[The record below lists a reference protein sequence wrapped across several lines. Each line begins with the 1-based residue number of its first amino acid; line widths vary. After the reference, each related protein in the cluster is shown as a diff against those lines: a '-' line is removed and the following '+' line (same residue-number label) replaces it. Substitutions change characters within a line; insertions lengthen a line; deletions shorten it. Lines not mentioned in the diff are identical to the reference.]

1 MGWWLTGFETVH
13 DRLMSFSFLVQRSS
27 QLSQHSFCRHCSRH
41 NAAKDGGGCPW
52 SQSLCQCFGF
62 DCDGSELSTRST
74 LFQVVGV
81 GVAAIWTVPEV
92 AVLLFCFS
100 FSFLAHVLQSSR
112 LARPMRC
119 DFPLKMRANSPK
131 FFRVIS
137 ISTLLQKLGFRRS
150 REVVPSGANR
160 VVETRRPSFRSR
172 ILGGKWPCT

>member
-41 NAAKDGGGCPW
+41 NAAKDGGGRPW

-62 DCDGSELSTRST
+62 HCDGSELSTRST

-112 LARPMRC
+112 PARPMRQVRC

-131 FFRVIS
+131 FFRAIS

-150 REVVPSGANR
+150 REVVPS
-160 VVETRRPSFRSR
+160 
-172 ILGGKWPCT
+172 

>member
-1 MGWWLTGFETVH
+1 M
-13 DRLMSFSFLVQRSS
+13 
-27 QLSQHSFCRHCSRH
+27 
-41 NAAKDGGGCPW
+41 
-52 SQSLCQCFGF
+52 
-62 DCDGSELSTRST
+62 
-74 LFQVVGV
+74 FQVVGV

-160 VVETRRPSFRSR
+160 VCGNEEAFFHVQ
-172 ILGGKWPCT
+172 ILGESGQIEAGPRGAVRLELPGLHVHGVVQV